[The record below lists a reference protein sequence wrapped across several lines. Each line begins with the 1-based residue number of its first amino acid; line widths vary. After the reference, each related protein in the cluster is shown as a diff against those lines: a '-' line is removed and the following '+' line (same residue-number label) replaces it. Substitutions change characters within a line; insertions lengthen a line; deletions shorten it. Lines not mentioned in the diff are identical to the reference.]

1 MIKLRIYIDTS
12 VVGGCLDDEFKEYS
26 VRLFSE
32 FISGEKT
39 PLVSDLLLLE
49 LEEAPEEI
57 KGALERVPSSNI
69 EYISLDEESLTLANA
84 YIEEGAIAKR
94 SISDARHIA
103 LATVERADLLASWN
117 FRDIVNMGRIRL
129 INSVNIKLG
138 YPLLEIRSPMEVF
151 YEG

>member
-12 VVGGCLDDEFKEYS
+12 VVGACLDDEFKEYS

-69 EYISLDEESLTLANA
+69 EYVSLDEESLALANA

-103 LATVERADLLASWN
+103 LATVERADILVSWN